1 MRRMKKVKPGDAV
14 IINGVKYRI
23 GESSARAINACID
36 LLEAHHM
43 AMGAVNERGATIDL
57 YNADGQGGKSFPP
70 SKILEALKR
79 AEQNK
84 TPQ

>member
-1 MRRMKKVKPGDAV
+1 MKKVKPGDAV

-43 AMGAVNERGATIDL
+43 AMVRLMKGAR
-57 YNADGQGGKSFPP
+57 P
-70 SKILEALKR
+70 
-79 AEQNK
+79 
-84 TPQ
+84 